1 MLNKL
6 IDFAVFNRLLVILAL
21 LAMLIVGIMVLP
33 RLNLDA
39 FPDVT
44 NVQVAINTEAPGLAA
59 EEVEQL
65 ISYPVEA
72 VLFSLPDVE
81 DVRSISKVGLSVV
94 TVVFKDNVDIYFARQ
109 QVFERLQ
116 AAREKIPAGVG
127 IPEMGPNTSGLGQ
140 VFQYILRSDDNKK
153 YDTMALRGLNDW
165 IVKLLLAPVDGV
177 TDVLSFGGDV
187 RQYQVQVDPARLL
200 AYHLTIDDLV
210 GAIEANNRNA
220 GGWYLDRGAEQLTIR
235 GFGWVRNGNN
245 GIQDI
250 ANISIKDKDGVV
262 VRVRNVAQVV
272 YGSEIRQGAVTM
284 TNRDAKG
291 KPHAMGEVVAGIV
304 LKRLGANTKATI
316 DGIQKVLPVIQKALP
331 AGVSLEPVYDQADL
345 IQQAVHT
352 VVKALIEAFV
362 LIFIVVFLF
371 LMNIRATFLVLIS
384 IPISIGLA
392 LIAMAYWGVSANL
405 MSLGGLAIAIG
416 MMVDGSVVMMENI
429 FNHLSNSSSSH
440 RITDLK
446 EKEIENDSDCDS
458 IEEGGNHA
466 ISLRIQEAAR
476 EVATPVF
483 YAVLII
489 VVVFMPLFSLQGVEG
504 KLFHP
509 MAISIVLA
517 MVASLIVAMIVIPT
531 LATFLFKSGIKH
543 KESPVL
549 LPLMNRYKLL
559 LTKVLSKPKPV
570 IITAVS
576 LFLVSL
582 LLMPF
587 LGTEFVPELEEGTLN
602 IRATLAPS
610 SSLETA
616 ISVANKLEEQVMTF
630 PEVTYASSRIGRPE
644 LGGDPEPVSNI
655 EIYAGLKPI
664 SKWTSAKNRQQLQV
678 MMEKKLSV
686 FPGLQ
691 FAFSQPIASRVDEL
705 LSGVRAQLA
714 IKLFG
719 PDLNTLA
726 EKGREIEQIVKA
738 VKGTRD
744 VAMEQISG
752 ESQLVIKPN
761 REALMRYGI
770 SVGQVMSLITD
781 AIGGKTA
788 GQVINGNERYD
799 IYVRLAKPYRDSL
812 EAISSLILLSPK
824 GAWVRLMDVASVKL
838 ESAPP
843 QIRRDNVQRR
853 VVIQANVEGRD
864 MGSVVSEIQQT
875 LEKQLKLPAGYSVTY
890 GGQFENQQRAQ
901 TRLMIV
907 VPISLGLIF
916 LLLYFAF
923 GSGAQALLVMIN
935 VPLALIGGIV
945 ALFISGQ
952 YLSVPG
958 SIGFIAL
965 FGIAVLNGVVLVNA
979 INQNIEGGM
988 QIDEAVFN
996 GSLSRLRPVLMT
1008 AFITALGLIP
1018 MLLARGI
1025 GAEIQRPLATVV
1037 VGGLISSTA
1046 LTLLVLPVL
1055 YAYFFRNGLNGN
1067 GHGNAYS
1074 HHNGNIRLRQ
1084 RMLWLKRYFLN
1095 WKNVHF
1101 KDK

>member
-1 MLNKL
+1 MLDKL
-6 IDFAVFNRLLVILAL
+6 IDFAVTNRLLVILAL
-21 LAMLIVGIMVLP
+21 LASLAAGAMILP

-44 NVQVAINTEAPGLAA
+44 NVQVVINTEAPGLAA

-65 ISYPVEA
+65 LSYPVEA
-72 VLFSLPDVE
+72 VMFSLPDVE

-94 TVVFKDNVDIYFARQ
+94 TVVFKENVDIYFARQ

-127 IPEMGPNTSGLGQ
+127 VPEMGPNTSGLGQ
-140 VFQYILRSDDNKK
+140 VFQYILRAEDSKQ

-165 IVKLLLAPVDGV
+165 VVKLLIAPVDGV
-177 TDVLSFGGDV
+177 TDVLSFGGLV

-210 GAIEANNRNA
+210 NAIEANNRNA
-220 GGWYLDRGAEQLTIR
+220 GGWYLDRGSEQLTIR
-235 GFGWVRNGNN
+235 GFGWVRSGDD
-245 GIQDI
+245 GLQDI
-250 ANISIKDKDGVV
+250 ANIPIKDKDGVV
-262 VRVRNVAQVV
+262 VRVRSVAHVV
-272 YGSEIRQGAVTM
+272 YGSEITQGAVTM
-284 TNRDAKG
+284 TERNTQG
-291 KPHAMGEVVAGIV
+291 EPQAMGEVVAGVV
-304 LKRLGANTKATI
+304 LKRIGANTKSTI
-316 DGIQKVLPVIQKALP
+316 DGIKKVIPIIQKALP
-331 AGVSLEPVYDQADL
+331 KGVKLEPVYDQADL

-352 VVKALIEAFV
+352 VVKALLEAFV
-362 LIFIVVFLF
+362 LIFVVLFLF
-371 LMNIRATFLVLIS
+371 LMNLRATLLVLIS
-384 IPISIGLA
+384 VPISVGLA

-429 FNHLSNSSSSH
+429 FKHLSQPGSNHSFIEHSESEGN
-440 RITDLK
+440 DLIK
-446 EKEIENDSDCDS
+446 D
-458 IEEGGNHA
+458 NHA
-466 ISLRIQEAAR
+466 ISLRIQEASREIAR
-476 EVATPVF
+476 PVF
-483 YAVLII
+483 FAVFIIII
-489 VVVFMPLFSLQGVEG
+489 VFTPLFSLQGVEG

-517 MVASLIVAMIVIPT
+517 MFSSLIVAMMVIPA
-531 LATFLFKSGIKH
+531 LATYIFKHGLKH
-543 KESPVL
+543 RESPVMRPIMHHYKRWL
-549 LPLMNRYKLL
+549 AKLL
-559 LTKVLSKPKPV
+559 SQPKPV
-570 IITAVS
+570 IIAVAILLTS
-576 LFLVSL
+576 SL
-582 LLMPF
+582 LLLPF
-587 LGTEFVPELEEGTLN
+587 LGTEFVPELEEGTIN

-610 SSLETA
+610 ASLETA
-616 ISVANKLEEQVMTF
+616 VSVANKLEQQVMTF

-655 EIYAGLKPI
+655 EIYVGLKPVNE
-664 SKWTSAKNRQQLQV
+664 WTSANNRKELQEL
-678 MMEKKLSV
+678 MEKRLSAH
-686 FPGLQ
+686 PGLL

-714 IKLFG
+714 VKLFG
-719 PDLNTLA
+719 ADLNILS
-726 EKGREIEQIVKA
+726 EKGRQLEELVKS

-744 VAMEQISG
+744 VAMEQIEG
-752 ESQLVIKPN
+752 EAQLVIKPD

-770 SVGQVMSLITD
+770 SVGQMMSLISD
-781 AIGGKTA
+781 AIGGKAA

-799 IYVRLAKPYRDSL
+799 IYVRLDKSYRDSL
-812 EAISSLILLSPK
+812 EAISNLILLSPN
-824 GAWVRLMDVASVKL
+824 GAWVRLSDVASVKL

-864 MGSVVSEIQQT
+864 MGSVVSEIQQRIET
-875 LEKQLKLPAGYSVTY
+875 EAKLPPGYSVTY

-901 TRLMIV
+901 ARLMIV

-923 GSGAQALLVMIN
+923 NSAGQALLVMTN

-979 INQNIEGGM
+979 INQNKEEGM
-988 QIDEAVFN
+988 SVDEAVFI
-996 GSLSRLRPVLMT
+996 GTLSRLRPVLMT

-1025 GAEIQRPLATVV
+1025 GSEIQRPLATVV

-1055 YAYFFRNGLNGN
+1055 YAHFFRNGTTSNDDVSEPLSKAKEKIKTSYAKWG
-1067 GHGNAYS
+1067 A
-1074 HHNGNIRLRQ
+1074 R
-1084 RMLWLKRYFLN
+1084 
-1095 WKNVHF
+1095 WKKN
-1101 KDK
+1101 